1 MPTLAL
7 TDFNIV
13 VSVLGG
19 WVSLFG
25 LVSYLC
31 KEKFYLSEALIS
43 LLAGVAFSP
52 SAANFIR
59 PLEYAGSQAN
69 LDAATLYFSRLVLGV
84 QLVLAGV
91 QLPSRYLQRHWR
103 PLTWLLFPIM
113 TAMWLSTSLLIW
125 GLVTPRLPFLH
136 ALAIGSCATPTD
148 PILSNVIV
156 KGRFADQN
164 VPPELQRIIIAES
177 GANDGLGYPF
187 LFLALYLIQYIGFQG
202 TAEFPVPSGGAGK
215 AIGLWFGETLGYT
228 ILLSIL
234 YGAIVGWIAK
244 ELLHY
249 AEERKFVDR
258 ESFLVF
264 AISLALFIVGTCG
277 LIGSDDVL
285 ACFIAGNVF
294 TWDDWFRLETKD
306 DSLQPTIDMLLNVT
320 IFMWYGAV
328 CPWPMFL
335 NGPVPLQRLIALGI
349 LMLLLRRL
357 PWIMAIH
364 KIIPQIED
372 WRHGV
377 FVGFFGPVGVS
388 AIFYLYITLEF
399 IEGLSPANLND
410 GSDTPAN
417 LRPDV
422 ATLGETTTVVV
433 WFLSIVS
440 IVVHGLSVPLGKL
453 GFYLPRTLSR
463 ALPSSPSSVSVGN
476 SDGVLTN
483 RRARH
488 GQSLPA
494 FLIGSRVNTVSIQPH
509 SDGEASGNGQQEGQQ
524 LGVLTGDISI
534 RDASGI
540 LVSGGGGADGSEM
553 ALDKKVTLDNKA
565 VAVLSTPARV
575 SSPSVRPIYRIGG
588 SIIRDAPANNSG
600 SNSPNLR
607 PVYEGID
614 NSGNNSKINVD
625 ESSSAG
631 PVVLQPL
638 PISLQRQSGLASGS
652 QSPLSSKPPSP
663 RPQASASSP
672 APLSSRTIRFPDEP
686 PHSRAEAN
694 DE

>member
-52 SAANFIR
+52 AAANFIR

-91 QLPSRYLQRHWR
+91 QLPSRYLQHHWR

-113 TAMWLSTSLLIW
+113 TAMWLATSLLIW

-136 ALAIGSCATPTD
+136 ALVIGSCATPTD

-187 LFLALYLIQYIGFQG
+187 LFLALYLIQYIGFDG
-202 TAEFPVPSGGAGK
+202 TSEFPVPEGGAGK

-228 ILLSIL
+228 ILLSVV
-234 YGAIVGWIAK
+234 YGAVVGYIAK
-244 ELLHY
+244 ELLHW

-328 CPWPMFL
+328 CPWTMFL
-335 NGPVPLQRLIALGI
+335 KGPVPLQRLIALGI

-364 KIIPQIED
+364 KVIPQIED
-372 WRHGV
+372 WRQGI

-399 IEGLSPANLND
+399 LEGLSPKTLND
-410 GSDTPAN
+410 GTDNPAKM
-417 LRPDV
+417 RPDV
-422 ATLGETTTVVV
+422 ATLGATTTVVV

-463 ALPSSPSSVSVGN
+463 ALPSSPSSGSFGN
-476 SDGVLTN
+476 SDGTLTG
-483 RRARH
+483 RRGRH
-488 GQSLPA
+488 GQTLPA
-494 FLIGSRVNTVSIQPH
+494 FLIGSRVNTVSIQP
-509 SDGEASGNGQQEGQQ
+509 NGGDEVSTGAQQGGQ
-524 LGVLTGDISI
+524 LGVLTGDVSV
-534 RDASGI
+534 RDGSGI
-540 LVSGGGGADGSEM
+540 LLSGREGSET
-553 ALDKKVTLDNKA
+553 ALDKKNPLDKKE
-565 VAVLSTPARV
+565 STNTPPRV
-575 SSPSVRPIYRIGG
+575 SNPSDRQIYRIGG
-588 SIIRDAPANNSG
+588 SIIRDVPADSSGNS
-600 SNSPNLR
+600 SPNLR
-607 PVYEGID
+607 PVYEGIE
-614 NSGNNSKINVD
+614 SGGSEPGIN
-625 ESSSAG
+625 
-631 PVVLQPL
+631 PNILQPL
-638 PISLQRQSGLASGS
+638 PSLQRQSGSR
-652 QSPLSSKPPSP
+652 SPSSSKSPSP
-663 RPQASASSP
+663 RPLAQP
-672 APLSSRTIRFPDEP
+672 APLSGRTIRFPDDP
-686 PHSRAEAN
+686 PHTQATTS
-694 DE
+694 DI